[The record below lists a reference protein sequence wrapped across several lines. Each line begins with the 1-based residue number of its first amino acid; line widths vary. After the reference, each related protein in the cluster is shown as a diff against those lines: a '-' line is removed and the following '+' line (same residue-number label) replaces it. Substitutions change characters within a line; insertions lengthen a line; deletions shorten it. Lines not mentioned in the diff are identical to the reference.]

1 MISKQ
6 MIVCVLIVSLTVA
19 LAVFSIGQTK
29 AEETKTGGK
38 TIKTDEIVLTDANFT
53 TETSKDVVLIDF
65 WAPWCRPCL
74 MQGPILE
81 KVAVAMSGKVK
92 IGKCNVDEAPQSAER
107 FGIRSIP
114 TLIILKDGKVV
125 EQFVGVQREEELIS
139 ALTKHIK

>member
-6 MIVCVLIVSLTVA
+6 IIVCALIVSLTVV

-38 TIKTDEIVLTDANFT
+38 TMKTNEIVLTDANFDA
-53 TETSKDVVLIDF
+53 ESGKGVILIDF
-65 WAPWCRPCL
+65 WAPWCGPCL

-92 IGKCNVDEAPQSAER
+92 IGKCNVDEAPNVSQR

-125 EQFVGVQREEELIS
+125 EQFVGVRREAELIS